1 MDNTKTWAV
10 SLFIGI
16 SFYLGFGYSLLLS
29 ITNTDALISL
39 ILGSTVGFGIIW
51 GLEYLKEKWVSNN
64 VLNRILITIF
74 SLFLY
79 SQIVFIFQTFAS
91 SFFLLKT
98 PIWFLG
104 LPIPFLIYKIS
115 KHGVKTIGLLA
126 ESLIPIVLFL
136 ILLTYFGLLKNIKL
150 DYLTPIFK
158 TNTIDILKGSL
169 LVAMY
174 SSAPYFLLLNI
185 PLDKN
190 KLKVKFLV
198 CQILLTITCFF
209 IITTLG
215 PNLISIYRY
224 PEYML
229 LKEIN
234 IFNFMEKVENIISI
248 AWLFS
253 LFILLSLCGY
263 NLKENLQFKNKDYL
277 FIISLILL
285 YLFSLL
291 ESTHYIEELKVYYIL
306 MYIFLGFIS
315 SFFIIN
321 LLTRKKIS

>member
-51 GLEYLKEKWVSNN
+51 GLEYLKEKWVDNN

-115 KHGVKTIGLLA
+115 KQGVKTIGLLA
-126 ESLIPIVLFL
+126 ESLVPIALFL

-158 TNTIDILKGSL
+158 TNTIDIFKGSL

-315 SFFIIN
+315 LFFLIN

>member
-1 MDNTKTWAV
+1 MDNLKTWAV

-29 ITNTDALISL
+29 LANTDALICL
-39 ILGSTVGFGIIW
+39 ILGSTIGFGIIW
-51 GLEYLKEKWVSNN
+51 GLEYLKTKNIKNN
-64 VLNRILITIF
+64 VFNKILTIIF

-79 SQIVFIFQTFAS
+79 SQIVFVFQTFAS

-115 KHGVKTIGLLA
+115 KQGIKTIGLLA
-126 ESLIPIVLFL
+126 ECLLPIALFL
-136 ILLTYFGLLKNIKL
+136 VLLTYLGLLKNIHL
-150 DYLTPIFK
+150 DYLTPVFK
-158 TNTIDILKGSL
+158 SNTINILEGSL
-169 LVAMY
+169 LVSMY

-185 PLDKN
+185 PLKKN
-190 KLKVKFLV
+190 KLKIKFLA
-198 CQILLTITCFF
+198 CQIFTTLTCFF
-209 IITTLG
+209 IITALG
-215 PNLISIYRY
+215 PNLINIYRY

-234 IFNFMEKVENIISI
+234 IFNFIEKVENIISI

-263 NLKENLQFKNKDYL
+263 NLKENLKFKNKDYL

-291 ESTHYIEELKVYYIL
+291 ESTYYIEELKLYYIL
-306 MYIFLGFIS
+306 RYVFLGFIS
-315 SFFIIN
+315 LFFITN
-321 LLTRKKIS
+321 LLHTKKIS